1 MERRGF
7 IVFVVVNSIEDEQ
20 LVMSEGRGDI
30 KPLNID
36 ILDVSEITRTL
47 ALPTSVLIF
56 FFE

>member
-47 ALPTSVLIF
+47 ALLTSVLIF
-56 FFE
+56 FF